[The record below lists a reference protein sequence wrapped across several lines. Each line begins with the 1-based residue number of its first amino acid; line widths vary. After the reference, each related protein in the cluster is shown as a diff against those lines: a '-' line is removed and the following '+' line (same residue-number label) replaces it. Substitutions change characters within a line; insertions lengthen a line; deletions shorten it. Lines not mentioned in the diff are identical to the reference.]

1 MAITGTGTVNDPYL
15 VNSYTD
21 LRNVCG
27 DGTRTGG
34 TDVWCK
40 LMVDINCNE
49 ACPTGWSAVKMNM
62 NFDLNGHKIIAP
74 LCKDG
79 VSLFYCDMTS
89 IYGSF
94 IIKNGEII
102 NIFEEYT
109 ATFVGSG
116 KYPFFRGA
124 YVRNS
129 GTCEGYCEFRIENMG
144 LSIYVRNR
152 PCIVNSQQGSGCS
165 GSCYNSTIKLSGDL
179 RSYTD
184 GSQGFPTGTIF
195 SPGTFQNCRFILNDL
210 KTNIYNALWMQSHNG
225 DPGRTPPVSSCRV
238 DGRTKGALNLG
249 SSNIVGETGKLNN
262 GLLKDMFIAVDE
274 GKEEGWNDQLT
285 HYYSNGKSIFVKFHG
300 GHESFTGNRDNN
312 FVGVT
317 DAVAKDVEDLNDT
330 GFITIEVT

>member
-1 MAITGTGTVNDPYL
+1 MAITGTGTVDDPYL
-15 VNSYTD
+15 LYSYAD

-62 NFDLNGHKIIAP
+62 NFDLNSHKIIAP

-89 IYGSF
+89 IYGAF
-94 IIKNGEII
+94 IIKNGEIL

-109 ATFVGSG
+109 GTFVGYG
-116 KYPFFRGA
+116 GMYPFFKGY
-124 YVRNS
+124 YVQNPN
-129 GTCEGYCEFRIENMG
+129 GTCGGRCEFSLENMG
-144 LSIYVRNR
+144 LSIFVRNR
-152 PCIVNSQQGSGCS
+152 PCIVNSQQGFGNS

-179 RSYTD
+179 RSYAT
-184 GSQGFPTGTIF
+184 SSPTGTIF
-195 SPGTFQNCRFILNDL
+195 SVGTFQNCRFILNNL
-210 KTNIYNALWMQSHNG
+210 KTNIYNALWYQSHDNNV
-225 DPGRTPPVSSCRV
+225 GRTPPVSSCRV
-238 DGRTKGALNLG
+238 DGKTQGALNLG
-249 SSNIVGETGKLNN
+249 SPNIEGGTGGVNN
-262 GLLKDMFIAVDE
+262 GFLKDMFIAVDE

-300 GHESFTGNRDNN
+300 GHESFTGNNDDN

-317 DAVAKDVEDLNDT
+317 DAVAKDVSDLNDT
-330 GFITIEVT
+330 GFITIEVS